1 MLQSSKEQ
9 HDAEIARQQGIL
21 ENLRKLPRPGPLVL
35 DHAPA
40 NRAIQPLNDRSAEN
54 ERQLD
59 GSNIGKFMRPVK
71 EVLPTALWIL
81 ALALLSPLLV
91 KAIAYYV
98 IAPIAARRA
107 PVCLLPRM
115 SGEFSTAIGVTGNES
130 GPTTPSRVSL
140 PLSLDERSELL
151 VLPSYLQGM
160 PLTAQSDTKWL
171 LDWSMPLTSL
181 VAGMYRL
188 TRIRPNSEERITVSS
203 STDPLPFSPHGAR
216 SG

>member
-40 NRAIQPLNDRSAEN
+40 NRAIQPLNDRTAEN

-115 SGEFSTAIGVTGNES
+115 SGEFSTATRETNRVRLRHPGCHCRCRWMSARNCWSCPVICRECRSLRKAIPSGCSTG
-130 GPTTPSRVSL
+130 RC
-140 PLSLDERSELL
+140 R
-151 VLPSYLQGM
+151 
-160 PLTAQSDTKWL
+160 
-171 LDWSMPLTSL
+171 
-181 VAGMYRL
+181 
-188 TRIRPNSEERITVSS
+188 
-203 STDPLPFSPHGAR
+203 
-216 SG
+216 